1 MTSLQRSIF
10 VIPSTAL
17 EELPKRM
24 GHPLALDF
32 LTAWTSQW
40 DPRLLVGLGNVP
52 EWKKIDGN
60 SLDLEHAL
68 ILCPEASR
76 KKLDQPQRERLQ
88 LGECLVI
95 DSESHSRPELVAR
108 ILSGLNLESDVS
120 GGKPLLCDDF
130 YALGYAVL
138 QIQILARKL
147 RYSWNIDWIAFTE
160 QALSA
165 AKASMAGDETETE
178 RWLQAC
184 FDSLSQERDRY
195 CSQQAYLLEVILLA
209 PSTLQSA
216 LDQQLQSTHP
226 TNLLACASLLQ
237 EIQDRNPA
245 AWEVIRAKM
254 SAKNLAV
261 IGGLESDQMLVRGS
275 VKAQWR
281 QMRRGQKAYNAL
293 GMDVPGVFSRF
304 GPGFSANAPNWLSK
318 FGFRNVMLHAWS
330 EGVVPD
336 GDQAKIKWQSSHEGS
351 SVDALV
357 SHVLDASSA
366 DSYLD
371 LALSLAGQLDYH
383 QVPTLILAHWPE
395 LPSQPQK
402 DLLRLI
408 ARSPAL
414 GAFQT
419 VDHYFATTSQP
430 YSSTTFPSNAFKI
443 AVHGATNQQAMQHHR
458 MMQYEQLRV
467 RTERMQSLSYLWD
480 QIAAQTA
487 THDSLESK
495 QGFADKTNAILEELD
510 AGLESEIQVGIE
522 ARIAQQREY
531 LLKQIQA
538 TLSKGPRSTGRPD
551 LPESGRGYL
560 LINPGNHPMRLFLE
574 GLEGEVDP
582 SSSKRIVAC
591 DARAGRTDAV
601 VDIPPFGF
609 VRMRLNAASGSR
621 SASSSSSDKP
631 SKSTW
636 LTRLAGIRS
645 GIVGTDWTLANEY
658 MELQIDPKRGHLR
671 SMYIANKRGSRLSGM
686 PSLVEGGSDAKRKWN
701 DTDCLTL
708 SNIQLRIVRD
718 TPLVGSIEMT
728 GEAKLSTGQTVVL
741 KTRYTLWKGARSVE
755 VVVES
760 ENLDSQSVSCVWR
773 TAWLNEGATLAAWQ
787 HGAKGKLQG
796 PLQATVELIEI
807 DDAEHRIYI
816 ASKGLSFHRR
826 SDSRFLISDVPI
838 GPDGNVKGHFSIGID
853 WPRPYESAMD
863 FCDVP
868 WIVEDSAMGSSAV
881 DEGAWLAQCS
891 LPSVHMSFV
900 DPAPAIDASECQEQ
914 KASLLAGKVGDACIL
929 LCETQAKS
937 GSARLSFFRDVAE
950 AWRVD
955 SQGRE
960 FESLTVID
968 GQISIHV
975 KSNEQSRILMRWKQS

>member
-1 MTSLQRSIF
+1 
-10 VIPSTAL
+10 
-17 EELPKRM
+17 M

-40 DPRLLVGLGNVP
+40 DPRLLVGLGNAP

-60 SLDLEHAL
+60 SLDLENAL

-88 LGECLVI
+88 LGGCLVI
-95 DSESHSRPELVAR
+95 DSESNSRPELVAR
-108 ILSGLNLESDVS
+108 ILRELHLESNLS
-120 GGKPLLCDDF
+120 GGTPLFCDDF

-165 AKASMAGDETETE
+165 AKASIAGDETETE

-209 PSTLQSA
+209 PSTLQST
-216 LDQQLQSTHP
+216 LDLQLQSTHP

-237 EIQDRNPA
+237 ELQNRNPA
-245 AWEVIRAKM
+245 AWEVIQAKM
-254 SAKNLAV
+254 SSKNLAV
-261 IGGLESDQMLVRGS
+261 VGGLDSDQMLTLGS
-275 VKAQWR
+275 AKAQWR

-293 GMDVPGVFSRF
+293 GMDVPIVFSRF
-304 GPGFSANAPNWLSK
+304 GPGFSASAPNWLTK

-336 GDQAKIKWQSSHEGS
+336 GEQAKIKWQSSHEGS
-351 SVDALV
+351 SVDALI

-371 LALSLAGQLDYH
+371 LAVSLAGQLDYH

-395 LPSQPQK
+395 LPSQPQQ

-414 GAFQT
+414 GSFQT

-430 YSSTTFPSNAFKI
+430 YSSTSFPSNAFKI
-443 AVHGATNQQAMQHHR
+443 AVPESTNLQVMQHQR
-458 MMQYEQLRV
+458 MIQYEQLRV
-467 RTERMQSLSYLWD
+467 RAERMQSLSYLWD

-487 THDSLESK
+487 TWDSLESK
-495 QGFADKTNAILEELD
+495 RDFAGIADAILEELD
-510 AGLESEIQVGIE
+510 AGLESEINASVA
-522 ARIAQQREY
+522 ARIAEQRES
-531 LLKQIQA
+531 LLKQIRA
-538 TLSKGPRSTGRPD
+538 TLSNGSST
-551 LPESGRGYL
+551 SGQVDQPGNGKGYL

-582 SSSKRIVAC
+582 SSSKRVVAC
-591 DARAGRTDAV
+591 DARAGRTDVV

-609 VRMRLNAASGSR
+609 VRMRLSPTSGSR
-621 SASSSSSDKP
+621 SASLPSSDKP
-631 SKSTW
+631 TKSSW
-636 LTRLAGIRS
+636 LARLAGLRS

-658 MELQIDPKRGHLR
+658 MEIQIDPQRGHLR

-686 PSLVEGGSDAKRKWN
+686 PSLVEGVSDTKRKWN

-708 SNIQLRIVRD
+708 SNVQLRIVRD

-728 GEAKLSTGQTVVL
+728 GEAKLSNGQTMIL
-741 KTRYTLWKGARSVE
+741 KTRYTLWKGARSID

-760 ENLDSQSVSCVWR
+760 ENLDSRFVSCVWR

-787 HGAKGKLQG
+787 HGVKGKLQG

-807 DDAEHRIYI
+807 DDAEHRIYL

-826 SDSRFLISDVPI
+826 SDSRFLISDMPI
-838 GPDGNVKGHFSIGID
+838 GPDGKGKGHFSIGID

-868 WIVEDSAMGSSAV
+868 WVIEDMAMGWNAV

-891 LPSVHMSFV
+891 LPSVHMTFV
-900 DPAPAIDASECQEQ
+900 DPAPAIDASACSEQ
-914 KASLLAGKVGDACIL
+914 KATLLAGKVGDACIL

-968 GQISIHV
+968 GQVSIQV